1 MSKQIINEYR
11 GETDRLHST
20 LSYALEEIAFQPN
33 RLGSI
38 MRESRET
45 LNKGKVSLTC
55 PNWDGLFGMV
65 TCWNR
70 EA

>member
-1 MSKQIINEYR
+1 MK
-11 GETDRLHST
+11 
-20 LSYALEEIAFQPN
+20 
-33 RLGSI
+33 
-38 MRESRET
+38 ESRET